1 MRRGTILILVWLMIG
16 AGAAGQ
22 RGYFDSKTIGC
33 TQAATIALTMVTGP
47 LNYLGVD
54 AKWSCKTPMPSGSN

>member
-16 AGAAGQ
+16 AAAAGQ
-22 RGYFDSKTIGC
+22 RGLFDSKTVGC
-33 TQAATIALTMVTGP
+33 TQAATIAITMVAGP

-54 AKWSCKTPMPSGSN
+54 SKWNCRTPMPAGS